1 MYTFLI
7 GLAVLLVG
15 GCLYGRFCERVFQP
29 DRRTTPA
36 YAQADGVNYVP
47 MKRWKNALIEL
58 LNIAGTG
65 PVLGPI
71 QGILFGPIAFV
82 LIPIGCVLGGEVHD
96 YFSGMLSLRH
106 KGAQMPGLMQ
116 RFMGKGVYQVYNIFV
131 CLLMFLVGVV
141 FIYTPG
147 DMLAGSVL
155 GLSTSFVN
163 AETGASLGFEAMAP
177 VLIIYAI
184 ILAYYLVATLFPID
198 KIIGR
203 IYPVFGAV
211 LLLSAVVGWFVGR
224 PLVRFASQPEQ
235 FRQWVDGHGLMGCAA
250 YVGMVFLQVVVAVI
264 PGEPLE
270 ISGGYAFGAV
280 RGSLLCLLGAFL
292 GSVAVFALV
301 RRFGR
306 ELVDI
311 FFPREKLEK
320 LKFLQSSP
328 KRDALF
334 WLVFMVPG
342 TPKDLL
348 CYFAGLTDLS
358 WGKWLLLCTVG
369 RLPSVLTSTIGGDA
383 LGVKDYQFAMLVFA
397 ATLAVSAV
405 GLLIYRALCR
415 RHQRRQEHV

>member
-1 MYTFLI
+1 MDKHVFTAKQKKLI
-7 GLAVLLVG
+7 GWA
-15 GCLYGRFCERVFQP
+15 
-29 DRRTTPA
+29 A
-36 YAQADGVNYVP
+36 
-47 MKRWKNALIEL
+47 
-58 LNIAGTG
+58 IA
-65 PVLGPI
+65 
-71 QGILFGPIAFV
+71 
-82 LIPIGCVLGGEVHD
+82 
-96 YFSGMLSLRH
+96 
-106 KGAQMPGLMQ
+106 
-116 RFMGKGVYQVYNIFV
+116 IF
-131 CLLMFLVGVV
+131 
-141 FIYTPG
+141 
-147 DMLAGSVL
+147 
-155 GLSTSFVN
+155 
-163 AETGASLGFEAMAP
+163 
-177 VLIIYAI
+177 
-184 ILAYYLVATLFPID
+184 
-198 KIIGR
+198 
-203 IYPVFGAV
+203 

-311 FFPREKLEK
+311 FFPREKLEN

-328 KRDALF
+328 KRDTLF

-383 LGVKDYQFAMLVFA
+383 LGVKDYQFAVLVFA

>member
-1 MYTFLI
+1 MDKHVFTAKQKKLI
-7 GLAVLLVG
+7 GWA
-15 GCLYGRFCERVFQP
+15 
-29 DRRTTPA
+29 A
-36 YAQADGVNYVP
+36 
-47 MKRWKNALIEL
+47 
-58 LNIAGTG
+58 IA
-65 PVLGPI
+65 
-71 QGILFGPIAFV
+71 
-82 LIPIGCVLGGEVHD
+82 
-96 YFSGMLSLRH
+96 
-106 KGAQMPGLMQ
+106 
-116 RFMGKGVYQVYNIFV
+116 IF
-131 CLLMFLVGVV
+131 
-141 FIYTPG
+141 
-147 DMLAGSVL
+147 
-155 GLSTSFVN
+155 
-163 AETGASLGFEAMAP
+163 
-177 VLIIYAI
+177 
-184 ILAYYLVATLFPID
+184 
-198 KIIGR
+198 
-203 IYPVFGAV
+203 

-348 CYFAGLTDLS
+348 CYFAGLTDLP
-358 WGKWLLLCTVG
+358 WGTWLLIATVG
-369 RLPSVLTSTIGGDA
+369 RLPSIVTSTVGGSA
-383 LGVKDYQFAMLVFA
+383 LGEQNYRAAVIAFALA
-397 ATLAVSAV
+397 LAVAGV
-405 GLLIYRALCR
+405 GYVIYRAVCR
-415 RHQRRQEHV
+415 RNGQKPDNTKTDG